1 MGLRELIVRNFSLID
16 NIDIEFTPGLNVITG
31 QTGAGKTLLLKA
43 IEFALGARLDSKY
56 VRPGERG
63 SVTLLMDVPEGWEDM
78 SQDDDEL
85 IVKREIDKTGRTK
98 MYINGELV
106 PQAKARELFFKV
118 FEFHGQFSNI
128 SLLNKKYQTDIYD
141 MFLGEGARKIKS
153 DIRDTLFQLKDL
165 YTKLE
170 EFNGDMINEE
180 ISYLRAQIQEFESLG
195 IDGTSE
201 EKLKD
206 EERLLRNAKEIV
218 EGLSFSYDLLYDNDT
233 SVVSLLAMVKRELGK
248 ISRFSGDIE
257 RIMDRI
263 DTVFLEI
270 EDISG
275 KLYDFKE
282 KMDID
287 QSRLDE
293 IEGMLSQIF
302 LLKRKYRVG
311 DLEDIILYID
321 KLKAKLDTLS
331 EKKEDIDK
339 IKEEIGKKRERL
351 KELAQELSR
360 LRKEKQKEI
369 EEKVE
374 KNIRDLGL
382 PYARF
387 KVSFTKNTKGEEIDG
402 DFITEEGKEGIEF
415 LFSANPD
422 RTPDILSKIASGGEL
437 SRVMLGIKSVFSQH
451 LLSQRVLLFDEIDQG
466 VGERLG
472 DVVGKKLKSLS
483 IDNQVV
489 VITHLSQIAKLA
501 DNHIF
506 VEKHLLNGKTV
517 ISARILRGNER
528 ESELLRMLGGEEHI
542 KTLRRE

>member
-1 MGLRELIVRNFSLID
+1 MGLRELIIKNFSLID

-98 MYINGELV
+98 MYINGELA
-106 PQAKARELFFKV
+106 PQAKARELFSKV

-195 IDGTSE
+195 IDRTSE
-201 EKLKD
+201 ENLKD

-248 ISRFSGDIE
+248 ISQFSDDIE
-257 RIMDRI
+257 KVMGRI
-263 DTVFLEI
+263 DTIFLEI

-275 KLYDFKE
+275 KLYDLKE

-331 EKKEDIDK
+331 EKKKEIDK
-339 IKEEIGKKRERL
+339 IKEEIDKKRERL

-422 RTPDILSKIASGGEL
+422 RTPDILSRIASGGEL

-451 LLSQRVLLFDEIDQG
+451 LLAQRILLFDEIDQG

-472 DVVGKKLKSLS
+472 NVVGKKLKSLS
-483 IDNQVV
+483 IDNQVI

-506 VEKHLLNGKTV
+506 VEKHLLKGKTM
-517 ISARILRGNER
+517 ISARILRRNER

-542 KTLRRE
+542 KTLRRG